1 MRQLYWLDLSAI
13 FEENSWKP
21 APGGTGSGSR
31 TSGRSR
37 QSAVYSAK
45 T

>member
-21 APGGTGSGSR
+21 VPGGTGSGSR
-31 TSGRSR
+31 TRGRSR
-37 QSAVYSAK
+37 KSAVYSAK